1 MYKIY
6 MKMKKANSQ
15 DNLEKGTKLEYLYFS
30 ARIFYFDT
38 SKLVK
43 TENISSRIAKY
54 IGELGWF
61 SRLNI

>member
-6 MKMKKANSQ
+6 MKMKKENSQ

-38 SKLVK
+38 SKLV

-54 IGELGWF
+54 IGVLGWL